1 MVVVVFRSRLRE
13 DAGEDYPRIAERM
26 ERLVSAMPGFISFKT
41 FTAADGERLALGEFE
56 SEEAVAAWREHPEH
70 REAQRRGRADFYE
83 RFRLQILTPLRDTRF
98 KRGEE
103 G

>member
-1 MVVVVFRSRLRE
+1 MVVVFRSRLRE

-56 SEEAVAAWREHPEH
+56 SDEAVAAWREH
-70 REAQRRGRADFYE
+70 REAQHRGRADFYE
-83 RFRLQILTPLRDTRF
+83 SFRLQILTPLRDTGFQR
-98 KRGEE
+98 REE

>member
-26 ERLVSAMPGFISFKT
+26 ERLVYAKPGFISFKT
-41 FTAADGERLALGEFE
+41 FTAADGEQLALGEFE

-83 RFRLQILTPLRDTRF
+83 CFRLQILTPLRDTSFERE
-98 KRGEE
+98 EE